1 VAKLPVLMYHQV
13 SLSKSE
19 GLTIAAERLEAQFA
33 FLNEKGY
40 QSYHC
45 SELLNLRKLPHDKN
59 VVITFD
65 DGYVD
70 QLELA
75 YPLLKKYGL
84 KATFF
89 IPLKY
94 LGRTD
99 EWNTPSYPI
108 MTAAQ
113 LRSLDPSVV
122 ELGFHSFAHRK
133 YDEMTQ
139 EEVEADTKACF
150 EMTSEEKL
158 PLSAVLAYPYGK
170 YPKTGSAQSQFE
182 KHLTDSQF
190 QLAFRIGNRINS
202 FPFKKPFEVQ
212 RIDVKGEYSLKKF
225 KRKLQFGKL
234 F

>member
-1 VAKLPVLMYHQV
+1 MGNLPVLMYHQV

-19 GLTIAAERLEAQFA
+19 GLTIAAEKLEAHFA
-33 FLNEKGY
+33 YLKEKGY
-40 QSYHC
+40 RTYHC
-45 SELLNLRKLPHDKN
+45 SELLSLRKLPHHRN
-59 VVITFD
+59 VMITFD

-94 LGRTD
+94 LGKTD
-99 EWNTPSYPI
+99 EWNSPSYPI
-108 MTAAQ
+108 MTATQ

-122 ELGFHSFAHRK
+122 ELGFHSFAHRR
-133 YDEMTQ
+133 YDEMTHN
-139 EEVEADTKACF
+139 EVEADTKACF
-150 EMTSEEKL
+150 EITSEEKL
-158 PLSAVLAYPYGK
+158 PLSAVLAYPYGR
-170 YPKTGSAQSQFE
+170 YPRTGTGQLQFE
-182 KHLTDSQF
+182 KHLSESLF
-190 QLAFRIGNRINS
+190 QLAFRIGNRINK

-212 RIDVKGEYSLKKF
+212 RLDVKGEYSLKKF
-225 KRKLQFGKL
+225 KRKLTYGKL